1 MRDNGTRYER
11 NESFIYRSIVNEAVL
26 VPIRQDVA
34 DMECI
39 YTLNDLGAFIW
50 ERIDHPLSWD
60 ELFASIQDTY
70 NVDPSLMAVDLE
82 NFIQEMTA
90 IGAINKV

>member
-1 MRDNGTRYER
+1 MTDNGTRYER

-26 VPIRQDVA
+26 VPIHQDVA

-50 ERIDHPLSWD
+50 ERLDHPVSWD
-60 ELFASIQDTY
+60 ELLVSVQGEY
-70 NVDPSLMAVDLE
+70 EVNPAVLAADLE
-82 NFIQEMTA
+82 HFIQEMTV
-90 IGAINKV
+90 IGAVRKV